1 MVWARLIYTT
11 LNNRYLWQ
19 YNILLDYNGYGNPDG
34 ANYATS
40 KYNWQNNVTKCLS
53 MIKWYHV
60 PDDFP
65 VRIAPKP
72 NGQWAIDQSTVTSVV
87 YR

>member
-1 MVWARLIYTT
+1 MVGARLIYTT
-11 LNNRYLWQ
+11 LNNKYLGK

-53 MIKWYHV
+53 MIK
-60 PDDFP
+60 
-65 VRIAPKP
+65 
-72 NGQWAIDQSTVTSVV
+72 
-87 YR
+87 